1 MMMCASARD
10 GVREVAWLS
19 GVDDGCS
26 RRAARHISD
35 NFGNVREETMLASG
49 LGMISFAFRHRS
61 GCSKAGL
68 GMRPGGWL
76 YWIIVG
82 LSGLTFALVVTY
94 IVLVQ
99 DNRSVQAEVNQRQ
112 QFINQSIQLGRVNE
126 ALIRAL
132 ATTAVSSKDDK
143 LRELLTQNGITINA
157 AGDAVPAAS
166 KPAAES
172 TPATPGTAR

>member
-1 MMMCASARD
+1 
-10 GVREVAWLS
+10 
-19 GVDDGCS
+19 
-26 RRAARHISD
+26 
-35 NFGNVREETMLASG
+35 
-49 LGMISFAFRHRS
+49 
-61 GCSKAGL
+61 
-68 GMRPGGWL
+68 MRPGGWL

-82 LSGLTFALVVTY
+82 LSGLTLVLVGTY

-132 ATTAVSSKDDK
+132 ATTAVSSNDDK

-157 AGDAVPAAS
+157 AGEATPTVS
-166 KPAAES
+166 RPAAES

>member
-1 MMMCASARD
+1 
-10 GVREVAWLS
+10 
-19 GVDDGCS
+19 
-26 RRAARHISD
+26 
-35 NFGNVREETMLASG
+35 
-49 LGMISFAFRHRS
+49 
-61 GCSKAGL
+61 
-68 GMRPGGWL
+68 MRPGGWL
-76 YWIIVG
+76 YWTIVG
-82 LSGLTFALVVTY
+82 LSALTLVLVVTY

-132 ATTAVSSKDDK
+132 AAAAQSNNDDR

-157 AGDAVPAAS
+157 AGEAIPAAS
-166 KPAAES
+166 RPATES